1 MTALRIVSI
10 IVYRP
15 QQMKPLKGK
24 TILLLE
30 DENLMRRKI
39 ANYLE
44 EVGADVT
51 EAKNIGAAKDLIEH
65 QKFDFALFDINLPDG
80 TSIDL
85 LKQNAVPEGTIII
98 VMTADPTMDTAIKA
112 LKLGAKDYLTK
123 PFAPP
128 EVLMAIKQC
137 LQSQKQERIQEFKKA
152 KSKGTEFIFGDS
164 LADIKA
170 QLVHLSKKEQLIEDS
185 LPPPVLIE
193 GETGTGKSALAKWIH
208 QNSPRAEKE
217 FVQINCAN
225 LQDSIAES
233 ELFGHEKG
241 AFTDAKNSRVGLFE
255 AADGGTLFLDE
266 IASLPEKVQAKILTI
281 LDDGL
286 VRRVGGNR
294 EIPVNVKII
303 AASNIELHELV
314 EAGKFRN
321 DLFFRLDL
329 IRAKLPPLRDR
340 GKDILPIARSILNKL
355 APKYKLKSFEL
366 TPKSIKKINAYNWP
380 GNIRELS
387 FEIERALLFSN
398 EDQIELLKN
407 LNLEAQGADS
417 LNAGSILPDSHFL
430 VPETGFNLEA
440 HILKLINKTLEQ
452 CDGNVSKASRLL
464 GVSRDYLR
472 YKLKSNLGQN
482 TQLSE

>member
-1 MTALRIVSI
+1 
-10 IVYRP
+10 
-15 QQMKPLKGK
+15 MKPLKGK

-44 EVGADVT
+44 EVGAEVT
-51 EAKNIGAAKDLIEH
+51 EAKNIGAAKDLLEH

-85 LKQNAVPEGTIII
+85 LKENAVPEGTIII

-152 KSKGTEFIFGDS
+152 KSKGAEFIFGHS

-170 QLVHLSKKEQLIEDS
+170 QLVQLSKKERLIEGA

-208 QNSPRAEKE
+208 QNSSRADKE

-241 AFTDAKNSRVGLFE
+241 AFTDAKNMRVGLFE

-281 LDDGL
+281 LDDGHA
-286 VRRVGGNR
+286 RRVGGNR

-314 EAGKFRN
+314 EAGKFRS

-329 IRAKLPPLRDR
+329 IRAKLPPLRNR
-340 GKDILPIARSILNKL
+340 GTDILSIAHSILNKL
-355 APKYKLKSFEL
+355 APKYEIKSFEL
-366 TPKSIKKINAYNWP
+366 SPQSIEKINAYNWP

-387 FEIERALLFSN
+387 FEIERALLFS
-398 EDQIELLKN
+398 EDDSIELLKN
-407 LNLEAQGADS
+407 LNLEAQESRNLDS
-417 LNAGSILPDSHFL
+417 SPTLSGSLFTI
-430 VPETGFNLEA
+430 PESGFNLEVY
-440 HILKLINKTLEQ
+440 IFELVKKTLEQ
-452 CDGNVSKASRLL
+452 CDGNVSKAARLL

-472 YKLKSNLGQN
+472 YKLKNNLGQS
-482 TQLSE
+482 TQLPE

>member
-1 MTALRIVSI
+1 
-10 IVYRP
+10 
-15 QQMKPLKGK
+15 MKPLKGK

-51 EAKNIGAAKDLIEH
+51 EAKHIGAAKDLMEH
-65 QKFDFALFDINLPDG
+65 QRFDFALFDINLPDG
-80 TSIDL
+80 TSVDL
-85 LKQNAVPEGTIII
+85 LKQNAVPEDTIVI

-123 PFAPP
+123 PVAPP
-128 EVLMAIKQC
+128 EILMAIKQC
-137 LQSQKQERIQEFKKA
+137 LQSQKQERIQEFKKT
-152 KSKGTEFIFGDS
+152 KSKGAEFIFGHS

-170 QLVHLSKKEQLIEDS
+170 QLVQLSKKERLIEGA

-208 QNSPRAEKE
+208 QNSSRADKE

-241 AFTDAKNSRVGLFE
+241 AFTDAKNMRVGLFE

-281 LDDGL
+281 LDEGL

-294 EIPVNVKII
+294 EIPVNIKII

-314 EAGKFRN
+314 EAGKFRS

-340 GKDILPIARSILNKL
+340 GKDILSIAHSIINKL

-366 TPKSIKKINAYNWP
+366 TPQCIEKINAYNWP

-387 FEIERALLFSN
+387 FEIERALLFS
-398 EDQIELLKN
+398 DDDSIELLKN
-407 LNLEAQGADS
+407 LNLEAQDS
-417 LNAGSILPDSHFL
+417 DKSDASPSLSGYLFT
-430 VPETGFNLEA
+430 VPEMGFNLEVY
-440 HILKLINKTLEQ
+440 IFELVKKTLEQ
-452 CDGNVSKASRLL
+452 CDGNVSKAARLL

-472 YKLKSNLGQN
+472 YKLKK
-482 TQLSE
+482 

>member
-1 MTALRIVSI
+1 
-10 IVYRP
+10 
-15 QQMKPLKGK
+15 MKPLKGK

-44 EVGADVT
+44 EVGAEVT
-51 EAKNIGAAKDLIEH
+51 EAKNVGAAKDLLEH

-85 LKQNAVPEGTIII
+85 LKQNVVPEDTIII

-123 PFAPP
+123 PMSPP
-128 EVLMAIKQC
+128 EAFMAIKKC
-137 LQSQKQERIQEFKKA
+137 LKVQKAERIQQFTQ
-152 KSKGTEFIFGDS
+152 SKRKRTAFIFGES
-164 LADIKA
+164 LADFET
-170 QLVHLSKKEQLIEDS
+170 QLVHLSKKEKDIQGA

-208 QNSPRAEKE
+208 NNGPRSEKE

-286 VRRVGGNR
+286 VRRVGGNK

-303 AASNIELHELV
+303 AASNIDLHELV
-314 EAGKFRN
+314 EAGKFRS

-340 GKDILPIARSILNKL
+340 GNDILLIANSILGKL
-355 APKYKLKSFEL
+355 APKYKLNKFEL
-366 TPKSIKKINAYNWP
+366 TPLSIEKINSYNWP

-387 FEIERALLFSN
+387 FEIERALLFSDAH
-398 EDQIELLKN
+398 EIELLKN
-407 LNLEAQGADS
+407 LNLDSMGAADAQT
-417 LNAGSILPDSHFL
+417 GSVAYNSQCPI
-430 VPETGFNLEA
+430 PETGFNLEVY
-440 HILKLINKTLEQ
+440 IFELINKTLEQ
-452 CDGNVSKASRLL
+452 CEGNVSKAARLL

-472 YKLKSNLGQN
+472 YKLKNNSGQS
-482 TQLSE
+482 TQPSE

>member
-1 MTALRIVSI
+1 
-10 IVYRP
+10 
-15 QQMKPLKGK
+15 MKPLKGK

-44 EVGADVT
+44 EVGAEVT
-51 EAKNIGAAKDLIEH
+51 EAKNIGAAKDLLEH

-85 LKQNAVPEGTIII
+85 LKENAVPEGTIII

-123 PFAPP
+123 PVAPP

-152 KSKGTEFIFGDS
+152 KSKGAEFIFGHS

-170 QLVHLSKKEQLIEDS
+170 QLVQLSKKERLIEGA

-208 QNSPRAEKE
+208 QNSSRADKE

-281 LDDGL
+281 LDDGHA
-286 VRRVGGNR
+286 RRVGGNR

-314 EAGKFRN
+314 EAGKFRS

-329 IRAKLPPLRDR
+329 IRAKLPPLRNR
-340 GKDILPIARSILNKL
+340 GTDILSIAHSILNKL
-355 APKYKLKSFEL
+355 APKYKIKSFEL
-366 TPKSIKKINAYNWP
+366 SPQSIEKINAYNWP

-387 FEIERALLFSN
+387 FEIERALLFS
-398 EDQIELLKN
+398 EDDSIELLKN
-407 LNLEAQGADS
+407 LNLEAQESRNLDS
-417 LNAGSILPDSHFL
+417 SPTLSGSLFTI
-430 VPETGFNLEA
+430 PESGFNLEVY
-440 HILKLINKTLEQ
+440 IFELVKKTLEQ
-452 CDGNVSKASRLL
+452 CDGNVSKAARLL

-472 YKLKSNLGQN
+472 YKLKNNLGQS
-482 TQLSE
+482 TQLPE

>member
-1 MTALRIVSI
+1 
-10 IVYRP
+10 
-15 QQMKPLKGK
+15 MKPLKGK

-44 EVGADVT
+44 EVGAEVT
-51 EAKNIGAAKDLIEH
+51 EAKNIGAAKDLLEH

-85 LKQNAVPEGTIII
+85 LKENAVPEGTIII

-137 LQSQKQERIQEFKKA
+137 LQLQKQERIQEFKKA
-152 KSKGTEFIFGDS
+152 KSKGAEFIFGHS

-170 QLVHLSKKEQLIEDS
+170 QLVQLSKKERLIEGA

-208 QNSPRAEKE
+208 QNSSRADKE

-241 AFTDAKNSRVGLFE
+241 AFTDAKNMRVGLFE

-281 LDDGL
+281 LDDGHA
-286 VRRVGGNR
+286 RRVGGNR

-314 EAGKFRN
+314 EAGKFRS

-329 IRAKLPPLRDR
+329 IRAKLPPLRNR
-340 GKDILPIARSILNKL
+340 GTDILSIAHSILNKL
-355 APKYKLKSFEL
+355 APKYKIKSFEL
-366 TPKSIKKINAYNWP
+366 SPQSIEKINAYNWP

-387 FEIERALLFSN
+387 FEIERALLFS
-398 EDQIELLKN
+398 EDDSIELLKN
-407 LNLEAQGADS
+407 LNLEAQESRNLDS
-417 LNAGSILPDSHFL
+417 SPTLSGSLFTI
-430 VPETGFNLEA
+430 PESGFNLEVY
-440 HILKLINKTLEQ
+440 IFELVKKTLEQ
-452 CDGNVSKASRLL
+452 CDGNVSKAARLL

-472 YKLKSNLGQN
+472 YKLKNNLGQS
-482 TQLSE
+482 TQLPE